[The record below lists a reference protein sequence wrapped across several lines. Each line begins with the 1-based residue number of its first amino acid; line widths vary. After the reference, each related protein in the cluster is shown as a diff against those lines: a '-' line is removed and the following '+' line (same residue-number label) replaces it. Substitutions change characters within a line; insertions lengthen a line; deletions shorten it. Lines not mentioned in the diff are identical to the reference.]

1 MRLAWGLAA
10 LPAAALGQ
18 ATPFQPYTLTQFQ
31 PAAAASA
38 TQPCN
43 VQDVLSLFACEGL
56 CVNLAGCAGVF
67 YASGTKKCT
76 TVTTACK
83 PATSGFEYY
92 RLDRSSEIS
101 CGQRQFDLIWVV
113 DESGSVGAGNFKLM
127 SKFINDVTASLSH
140 NVQERN
146 LVNSG
151 YITFSDWVNFD
162 FAPTSN
168 KAEFESKVLTKA
180 FLQGATNI
188 QDGLVSA
195 LAARLKSPRKTVVV
209 LLTDGLPNRVGQRPQ
224 KLTANVT
231 PLTVQA
237 AKNLVAPAN
246 TALIYARI
254 ADAQQGLFSGVPF
267 TTDQFVGGFS
277 TANFVSF
284 SKTLFDIIG
293 RTVCVTDTPT
303 AAPTGQPTGRPTTKA
318 PTAPLPTF
326 EPTQKP
332 TAPTGKPSTRPT
344 LAPTRSPTTLPPSTC
359 TVLTKSRT
367 LVDFPGPAPAAL
379 AVLRD
384 AFKLS
389 FGTSVAAAAGGK
401 ASLVLSDGDATK
413 ADLALQVFSQTP
425 QNLVGGFISEFV
437 IEVDD
442 PAQWQGFA
450 FVMHRDPQRL
460 LNLPAATGRGLGYRG
475 IQNAVIIAFDM
486 CDNRGGSFQTACL
499 EQDLRLEYSPA
510 PGLVSPPTEE
520 GQSFNIGNLAR
531 SASMRVNVEY
541 FQQARRLRVYAT
553 YGAAGAPPPAIN
565 RTNDLIVSQ
574 SNFQVEQ
581 ITGGVDA
588 FLGFTSANGATP
600 TAQRVTSWT
609 VKTIPVIFS
618 QSQITDALAQALEV
632 PADGKPARG
641 LTVQLMDDCN
651 NEVRYGGQGALMQ
664 ALYVPQPAAA
674 GSGRLRALADAANAS
689 APAAVVVATAQD
701 NDNGTYTGVLATKD
715 VNVTY
720 DAYFSFGVGC
730 GLALDKQSGKV
741 TQSGSGDCFFQK
753 VPGAVRSVPPPPVP
767 DQGQFTPDTVPGKQP
782 NIGAIAAGGGIA
794 ALFLI
799 GAAVGMRRYR
809 NKWREDKGYIE
820 AGNLYNLEKDI
831 TYAAPDTSVIV
842 ARQVVATK
850 EEILREK
857 KQADKASR
865 ADEVAQ
871 LEREKDELQEQLRA
885 AKQAKAE
892 SSSLVQSGNPA
903 YAGNKKKEFMANQ
916 ATL

>member
-1 MRLAWGLAA
+1 MARLTWGLAA
-10 LPAAALGQ
+10 LPLAALG
-18 ATPFQPYTLTQFQ
+18 ATPLQPYTLTQFQ
-31 PAAAASA
+31 PAVAASA
-38 TQPCN
+38 TAACSAQA
-43 VQDVLSLFACEGL
+43 VASLFECEGL

-67 YASGTKKCT
+67 YAAGTKQCT

-83 PATSGFEYY
+83 PASGFEYY
-92 RLDRSSEIS
+92 RLDRSNEIS

-127 SKFINDVTASLSH
+127 SKFINDATASLSH

-146 LVNSG
+146 LVSSA
-151 YITFSDWVNFD
+151 YITFSDWVND
-162 FAPTSN
+162 NFAATSD
-168 KAEFESKVLTKA
+168 KAAFETRVLTHA
-180 FLQGATNI
+180 FRQGATNI

-195 LAARLKSPRKTVVV
+195 LAARLLSPRKTVVV
-209 LLTDGLPNRVGQRPQ
+209 LLTDGLPNRAGQRPQ
-224 KLTANVT
+224 KLTSNVT

-237 AKNLVAPAN
+237 AKDLVAPAN

-293 RTVCVTDTPT
+293 RTVCVTDSPT

-318 PTAPLPTF
+318 PTAALPTL
-326 EPTQKP
+326 EPTRKP

-359 TVLTKSRT
+359 TVLTKSRK
-367 LVDFPGPAPAAL
+367 LVDFPGPAPASL
-379 AVLRD
+379 AALRD

-389 FGTSVAAAAGGK
+389 FGTSVAAAAGDK
-401 ASLVLSDGDATK
+401 ASLVLSDGDAAK
-413 ADLALQVFSQTP
+413 ADLALHVFSETP

-437 IEVDD
+437 IEVDN

-460 LNLPAATGRGLGYRG
+460 LNLPASTGRGLGYRG
-475 IQNAVIIAFDM
+475 IQNAVIVAFDM
-486 CDNRGGSFQTACL
+486 CDNRGGSFQTECR

-510 PGLVSPPTEE
+510 PGLVSPPTEQ
-520 GQSFNIGNLAR
+520 GQDFNIGNLAR

-553 YGAAGAPPPAIN
+553 YGVTGAQPPAID
-565 RTNDLIVSQ
+565 RAKDLIVSQ
-574 SNFQVEQ
+574 SNFQVDQ
-581 ITGGVDA
+581 ITGGVEA

-600 TAQRVTSWT
+600 TAQRVTSWI
-609 VKTIPVIFS
+609 VKTIPVIFA

-664 ALYVPQPAAA
+664 ALYVPQRAAA
-674 GSGRLRALADAANAS
+674 GTGRLRALAEAANAT
-689 APAAVVVATAQD
+689 AAVVAATAQD

-730 GLALDKQSGKV
+730 GLALDTQSGKV

-831 TYAAPDTSVIV
+831 AYAAPDTSAIV
-842 ARQVVATK
+842 ARQVIATK

-892 SSSLVQSGNPA
+892 SSSLVPTANPA